1 MSHHGTP
8 EVDQFDGVARFA
20 AWGKVLKES
29 EKSGIAVGFEG
40 DAVWWH
46 RRKLIRV

>member
-1 MSHHGTP
+1 MARPKLTNLT
-8 EVDQFDGVARFA
+8 VWRFA

-40 DAVWWH
+40 DTVWWH
-46 RRKLIRV
+46 RRKLIRF